1 MSGPSVLKINYSDIE
16 RTGCHAFQAPS
27 TFFSNCGWF
36 FFIFFYHVS
45 FSLAPLKIQ
54 KKKKNIEALM
64 SWDLREVNLSSTI
77 TKTFET
83 HQSCLTLPLTPK
95 ELCLRPSQLLIKWPV
110 EELGTFASSTTNW
123 PHMVTTKSAL
133 K

>member
-36 FFIFFYHVS
+36 FFYFFLS
-45 FSLAPLKIQ
+45 CFILIGTFKNS